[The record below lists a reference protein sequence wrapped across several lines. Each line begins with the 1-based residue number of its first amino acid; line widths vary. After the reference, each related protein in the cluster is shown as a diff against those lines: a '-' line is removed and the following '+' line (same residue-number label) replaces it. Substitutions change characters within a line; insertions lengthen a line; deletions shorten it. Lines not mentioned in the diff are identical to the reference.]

1 VSGAPIAAGDVILVA
16 GEALYD
22 LVLDGSVELR
32 AHPGGGP
39 FNTARTIGRLQQP
52 VAYLGRLSTDRFG
65 TTLER
70 MLAGDGVRLD
80 AVVRTDE
87 PTTLALAEID
97 ETGSA
102 RYRFYERATSA
113 PGLTPEVALAALP
126 AAIGVLHVGTLG
138 LALEPMATALEA
150 VVDQLAGRAL
160 VAVDPN
166 CRPAIIADP
175 VAYRARLRRIVGR
188 SDLVKASE
196 DDLLWLDPQRSAP
209 DAARA
214 LLELGPAVVLLTR
227 GSAGALVVTADGD
240 VPVPAP
246 AVDVVDTIGAGDA
259 FGGGFLAW
267 WRAHGLGRA
276 ELADVDKV
284 LEATRFAS
292 LVAART
298 CEHAGASPPFL
309 RELENAQ

>member
-1 VSGAPIAAGDVILVA
+1 MSGAPIAAGDVILVG

-22 LVLDGSVELR
+22 LVLDGSEELR

-52 VAYLGRLSTDRFG
+52 VAYHGRLSTDRFG

-70 MLAGDGVRLD
+70 MLAADGVRLD
-80 AVVRTDE
+80 AVVRTEE
-87 PTTLALAEID
+87 PTTLALAEVD
-97 ETGSA
+97 AAGSA

-113 PGLTPEVALAALP
+113 PGLTPEAALAALP
-126 AAIGVLHVGTLG
+126 AAVGIVHVGTLG

-166 CRPAIIADP
+166 CRPPIISDP
-175 VAYRARLRRIVGR
+175 ATYRARLRRIVGR
-188 SDLVKASE
+188 SDLVKVSE
-196 DDLLWLDPQRSAP
+196 EDLLWLDPQRTAAA
-209 DAARA
+209 AARA

-227 GSAGALVVTADGD
+227 GAAGAVVVTADGD

-246 AVDVVDTIGAGDA
+246 TIEVVDTIGAGDA

-267 WRAHGLGRA
+267 WRAQGLGRA
-276 ELADVDKV
+276 ALADVDKV
-284 LEATRFAS
+284 VEATRFGS

-298 CEHAGASPPFL
+298 CERPGASPPFL
-309 RELENAQ
+309 HELEDAQ